1 MNSSR
6 TSTSVRSAHSARVAR
21 GFTLI
26 EVMITVAIVAILAA
40 VAMPAYSDYLLRGRL
55 VEGPNTLGSER
66 VLMEQYFQDNRTYAD
81 ISTSIRSPCNSSS
94 LATLNTGLKYFAI
107 SCTFNATAYTLTA
120 SGRGTASGATYTVD
134 QANTMTSKPP
144 TVWGSTTYSC
154 WITRKGDSC

>member
-6 TSTSVRSAHSARVAR
+6 TSSSMRSAHSARVAR

-40 VAMPAYSDYLLRGRL
+40 VGVPAYSDYLLRGRL

-81 ISTSIRSPCNSSS
+81 ISTSIRSPCNSTS
-94 LATLNTGLKYFAI
+94 LATLNTGLKYFAMTRI
-107 SCTFNATAYTLTA
+107 SPEGVTPSLRGGHASDQFNCA
-120 SGRGTASGATYTVD
+120 
-134 QANTMTSKPP
+134 
-144 TVWGSTTYSC
+144 
-154 WITRKGDSC
+154 